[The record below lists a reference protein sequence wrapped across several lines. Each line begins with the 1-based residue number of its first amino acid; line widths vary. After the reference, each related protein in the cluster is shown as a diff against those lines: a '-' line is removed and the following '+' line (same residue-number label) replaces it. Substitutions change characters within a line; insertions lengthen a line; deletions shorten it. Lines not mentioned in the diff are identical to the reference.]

1 MKKVILDCLGG
12 DHLSTEVAS
21 GLLSCLHY
29 PLDFVLVGEEAK
41 LRPIFEKKGV
51 DMSRFEFIDASYTLS
66 NDEDPRALVRGK
78 EDSSLVQAMLRL
90 KQEDAIAYIGAGS
103 TGATLLASIFRLGL
117 LPSVKFPA
125 LGCFLYSYKKEKVCL
140 LDCGANIDM
149 APSLALKFARL
160 GEAVVRAYLGI
171 GNPRI
176 GLLNVGKEEHKGN
189 AFCKEAYGLLKDSKL
204 NFIGNV
210 EGSDILLGKADVVLT
225 DGFAGNVALKA
236 IESTALICKD
246 IALSNGDER
255 SACQIDETFHFTDRG
270 ASMVFGAKKIV
281 LKMHGSAKGEAL
293 SSCIEMI
300 SGMEKGRVLDAL
312 AGLEEK
318 DDA

>member
-1 MKKVILDCLGG
+1 MKKVIIDCLGG
-12 DHLSTEVAS
+12 DNPQEEVAS
-21 GLLSCLHY
+21 GVLSCLDY
-29 PLDFVLVGEEAK
+29 PLDFVLAGEEAK
-41 LRPIFEKKGV
+41 LRPIFLEAGV
-51 DMSRFEFIDASYTLS
+51 DMARLEFIDASYTLG
-66 NDEDPRALVRGK
+66 NDEDPRSLVRGK

-90 KQEDAIAYIGAGS
+90 KEDDAIAYIGAGS

-117 LPSVKFPA
+117 LPSVKFPS
-125 LGCFLYSYKKEKVCL
+125 LGCFIYNYKKEKVCL

-149 APSLALKFARL
+149 APSLAVKFARL
-160 GEAVVRAYLGI
+160 GSTVVKAYLGI
-171 GNPRI
+171 ENPRV

-189 AFCKEAYGLLKDSKL
+189 AFCKDAYPLLKDSEL
-204 NFIGNV
+204 NFVGNI

-236 IESTALICKD
+236 IESTALICKE
-246 IALSNGDER
+246 IALKNGDALSGKE
-255 SACQIDETFHFTDRG
+255 IDETFHFTSRG

-300 SGMEKGRVLDAL
+300 SGMEQGHVLDAL
-312 AGLEEK
+312 EEMK
-318 DDA
+318 EA